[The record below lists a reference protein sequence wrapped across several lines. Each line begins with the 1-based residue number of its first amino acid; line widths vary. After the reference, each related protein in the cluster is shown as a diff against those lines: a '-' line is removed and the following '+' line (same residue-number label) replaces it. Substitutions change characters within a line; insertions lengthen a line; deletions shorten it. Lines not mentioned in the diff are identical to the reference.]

1 MVDEGGAGGVGVVGG
16 SIGSG
21 EGGESV
27 ALTGRDFTALVEE
40 DWGECELEVEFG
52 RQVKTDF
59 KICEGGGEVFT
70 RVMHVEAGSS

>member
-1 MVDEGGAGGVGVVGG
+1 MVDEGGPGGVGVVGG

-27 ALTGRDFTALVEE
+27 ALTGGDFAALVEE
-40 DWGECELEVEFG
+40 DRIEGELEVEFG

-59 KICEGGGEVFT
+59 KIGEGGGESLS
-70 RVMHVEAGSS
+70 RIM